1 MLSAATKVRRGS
13 STANFCCELE
23 RSKWNESVLAGPPL
37 ENNEFTSNRIGFE
50 SFVGAMPEPV
60 FWQGVRVSLS
70 KILESRFRGDIRF
83 RGAAYLQDS
92 RVEITH
98 VTAERLYGV
107 VQDGG
112 EFQTQLSRS
121 DAALQM
127 FCTCAKPGQQ
137 EVTCKHIWATI
148 LASEKDGYIDE
159 SIRPGFYPPFVASDD
174 NDPLFDMDGD
184 VFEDVPGNDVY
195 VPPSGLLK
203 TEKLEKPVIEIPLS
217 EWEKTLQKLRESL
230 DEDELSNAASRD
242 REIVYQLDLSA
253 SRDSGLLVVDVSQRQ
268 RRASGEWGKVKPLKL
283 RPGKL
288 EDIDHEDDRRLLA
301 LMGGGVADRSTWFPN
316 NPEFQT
322 ANYRYKLPMELADDI
337 VPLLCQTE
345 RFVLLDA
352 EGTIGKPLKWD
363 AGPVWS
369 VRMQLVFDEEL
380 DEWTLSGRL
389 HRDGQAET
397 VDVRDAELIVAGGFV
412 LRGRTL
418 ARLEDFGDYEW
429 IKLLISGD
437 RISVPNG
444 EEAAFVDR
452 LLDMPAMPEL
462 DLPEQLRLTEV
473 TPEIKPVLT
482 VQAPRGR
489 WRHEKLRAEMNFD
502 YEGTLVRGASRRF
515 VIVQRDQGR
524 CLVRDRHKEQ
534 AYWTQLETRGFRKL
548 LDKRRGAHDVEID
561 IRGLGTAVRGLID
574 EGWTVNADGK
584 QVRQAGIVK
593 FKVNSAVDWFEL
605 HANVDFSGHTVAL
618 PELLAALQRG
628 ETTIRLGDGSL
639 GILPEEWLE
648 QYGLLAGLGTPDGE
662 NLRFTN
668 TQAGLLDALLVDQTE
683 VEYDDKF
690 LSLRERMRFSGTVS
704 EVVEPAEFKGSLRAY
719 QREGVGWLKFLQGF
733 GFGGC
738 LADDMG
744 LGKTVQLLALLQ
756 ERMMHE
762 DRAHCP
768 SLIVVPK
775 SLIFNWASES
785 EKFTPKLRVLE
796 YTGLERA
803 ALREAFDKH
812 DIILTTYGTLRR
824 DVFQLRDQ
832 QFDYV
837 VLDEAQTIKNAA
849 SQVAKASRL
858 LKANYRVAL
867 SGTPIE
873 NHLGDLWSIFEF
885 LNPGMLGR
893 SSLFKAY
900 AQDAQDENSRG
911 MLGKGLKPFILR
923 RTKQQVAND
932 LPEKVEQTIY
942 CQMGKEQQRL
952 YDEMREHYRNS
963 IMGLVKDQG
972 LAKTQMHVLEALL
985 RLRQAACH
993 PALLD
998 ANKIG
1003 DSSAKLDVLSTQLE
1017 ELVEEGHKALV
1028 FSQFTSLL
1036 DIVKKHLDEKGIV
1049 YEYLDGSTR
1058 DRKKRVERFQSDEKC
1073 PVFLISLKAGGLGLN
1088 LTAAEYVFLLDPWWN
1103 PAVEAQAIDR
1113 AHRVGQT
1120 KRVFAYRLICKGT
1133 VEEKIAELQKQKR
1146 DLADAILQENNSMM
1160 KNLSLDDLDMLLS

>member
-1 MLSAATKVRRGS
+1 M
-13 STANFCCELE
+13 
-23 RSKWNESVLAGPPL
+23 
-37 ENNEFTSNRIGFE
+37 
-50 SFVGAMPEPV
+50 
-60 FWQGVRVSLS
+60 SLS

-121 DAALQM
+121 EATLQM

-137 EVTCKHIWATI
+137 EIACKHIWATI

-159 SIRPGFYPPFVASDD
+159 SVRPGFYPPFVADEDD
-174 NDPLFDMDGD
+174 DSLYDLDAD
-184 VFEDVPGNDVY
+184 VFDDVPGNDVY
-195 VPPSGLLK
+195 TPPTGLPK
-203 TEKLEKPVIEIPLS
+203 PEKIEKPVVEIILS
-217 EWEKTLQKLRESL
+217 EWEKTLQTLRESL
-230 DEDELSNAASRD
+230 EEDELTNASSRD
-242 REIVYQLDLSA
+242 REIVYQLDLGV
-253 SRDSGLLVVDVSQRQ
+253 SRESGLLVVDVSQRQ
-268 RRASGEWGKVKPLKL
+268 RRASGEWGKVKPLKI

-301 LMGGGVADRSTWFPN
+301 LMGGGVADRSTWFAN
-316 NPEFQT
+316 NPEFQS
-322 ANYRYKLPMELADDI
+322 AVYRYKLPMELADDI

-345 RFVLLDA
+345 RFALLDA
-352 EGTIGKPLKWD
+352 EGNIGKPLKWD
-363 AGPVWS
+363 DGPPWS
-369 VRMQLVFDEEL
+369 VQMQLVFDEEF

-389 HRDGQAET
+389 HREGESET

-429 IKLLISGD
+429 IKLLISSD

-462 DLPEQLRLTEV
+462 VLPEQLRLTEV

-524 CLVRDRHKEQ
+524 CLVRDRHKEH
-534 AYWTQLETRGFRKL
+534 AYWTQLESRGFRKL

-605 HANVDFSGHTVAL
+605 HANVDFNGQFVAL

-668 TQAGLLDALLVDQTE
+668 TQAGLLDALLVNQND
-683 VEYDDKF
+683 VEYDEKF
-690 LSLRERMRFSGTVS
+690 LTLRDRMRFSSNVT
-704 EVVEPAEFKGSLRAY
+704 EVVEPKDFKGSLRTY
-719 QREGVGWLKFLQGF
+719 QREGVGWLKFLQSF

-756 ERMMHE
+756 ERMTHE

-785 EKFTPKLRVLE
+785 EKFTPNLRVLE

-803 ALREAFDKH
+803 ALRDAFDKH

-900 AQDAQDENSRG
+900 AADAQDENSRV
-911 MLGKGLKPFILR
+911 MLGKGLKPFLLR

-932 LPEKVEQTIY
+932 LPDKVEQTIY

-952 YDEMREHYRNS
+952 YDEMREHYRSS

-972 LAKTQMHVLEALL
+972 IAKSQMHVLEALL

-998 ANKIG
+998 PAKIG
-1003 DSSAKLDVLSTQLE
+1003 DSSAKLDVLSSQLE

-1058 DRKKRVERFQSDEKC
+1058 DRKKRVERFQEDTQC